1 MRIRNLFYA
10 FLALPLFFVA
20 CEENKVDEVKNPT
33 VAVTAGEATETSV
46 SFTVTSTD
54 AEKVAWVV
62 VEATATAPTATEV
75 INAGKVIAANDTVE
89 VTATDLKADT
99 EYLVV
104 AAAMNKKSV
113 VKSEKTMTTLKGA
126 DDPNDDPNDNPND
139 DPNNPNDDP
148 NNPNDDPSDKVEFVA
163 TNIFTDF
170 MIEEGAEFYA
180 VELGDKEWDDK
191 GWGVD
196 GGTYYGF
203 FIAPAVKGNG
213 KLPNGIYTLSSVA
226 EPNTIIDE
234 FSYHYK
240 MVNGVPDVTYG
251 GLRAYK
257 DAVLTITDGKVE
269 AEVEFENGEIH
280 HVVFEGDLSVDDG
293 GNSGTPGEFKATHT
307 ADKWLWGGGSDYGNK
322 YVVSGEGF
330 SLDVHFP
337 AEYAT
342 ENKLEAGEYI
352 WTNTSWWGYNDFE
365 NEFTTCE
372 FLIDGAYSSI
382 VRSGEA
388 LVAVEGEEYHIQL
401 TLVADDAVY
410 MVEYEG
416 KLNDVGEVVT
426 PDKITFA
433 AMDKGV
439 KLTDNT
445 LKYLL
450 KDESGKN
457 LVNIVFENTVATE
470 TSITA
475 GNYAWAGSPVYV
487 GSSNFSFVNKSLVID
502 GQAHAN
508 SEISTGSCDVA
519 VEGNVYTIVTKVE
532 VLGTEYTLEY
542 VGTIGDPNEGGEEPE
557 NPGGGEEPENP
568 GEGGEEPENPGD
580 GGETPG
586 DGGETTGTGYENW
599 VFTASLSSWMNG
611 TLTLTDGS
619 HNVTCKLNQLA
630 ATIPVG
636 DMSGFAYAYDF
647 TVDGVAVDITKVSGN
662 IYLDMV
668 GCYISIDL
676 VIDGVKYTG
685 TSTNAVA

>member
-33 VAVTAGEATETSV
+33 VAVTAGEATEASV

-113 VKSEKTMTTLKGA
+113 VKSEKTMTTLKGT
-126 DDPNDDPNDNPND
+126 DDPNDDPNNPND
-139 DPNNPNDDP
+139 DPNDDP

-213 KLPNGIYTLSSVA
+213 KLPNGVYTLSSVA

-251 GLRAYK
+251 GLRVYK

-269 AEVEFENGEIH
+269 AEIEFENGEIH

-293 GNSGTPGEFKATHT
+293 GSSDVPGEFKATHT
-307 ADKWLWGGGSDYGNK
+307 ADKWLWGGSTRYGNK
-322 YVVSGEGF
+322 YIVSGEGF
-330 SLDVHFP
+330 TLDVHFP

-342 ENKLEAGEYI
+342 ENKLETGEYI

-365 NEFTTCE
+365 NEFATPR

-382 VRSGEA
+382 IRSGKA
-388 LVAVEGEEYHIQL
+388 LVAAEGEEYHIQL

-433 AMDKGV
+433 TMDKGV
-439 KLTDNT
+439 KLTDYT
-445 LKYLL
+445 FKYLL
-450 KDESGKN
+450 KDATGNNS
-457 LVNIVFENTVATE
+457 VNIAFDKAVATE

-475 GNYAWAGSPVYV
+475 GSYAWVGSPTSI
-487 GSSNFSFVNKSLVID
+487 GSSTFSFVNKSLVID
-502 GQAHAN
+502 GQVYAN
-508 SEISTGSCDVA
+508 SEISSGSCDVA

-532 VLGTEYTLEY
+532 VLGTEYTLGY

-586 DGGETTGTGYENW
+586 TSYENW
-599 VFTASLSSWMNG
+599 VFTMSFNTG
-611 TLTLTDGS
+611 TGEFSLTDGS
-619 HNVTCKLNQLA
+619 RTV
-630 ATIPVG
+630 
-636 DMSGFAYAYDF
+636 SGVLHGKYGFSAGASYIFNDTDGVNYTTDIK
-647 TVDGVAVDITKVSGN
+647 VDGVAATTAEGYVKINNSYK
-662 IYLDMV
+662 ME
-668 GCYISIDL
+668 IDAT
-676 VIDGVKYTG
+676 INGVKYTG
-685 TSTNAVA
+685 TSTNEM